1 MMRNQDLGRQMRCG
15 GFTRSYDQIAHPH
28 RTLYDAR
35 IRGGI
40 AQMGERLHGMQEVIG
55 SIPVTSTNQKSYQ
68 LVLLIAFLIGAVC
81 VKTPPFT
88 MGMERRGRF
97 SGSMPE
103 SLRL

>member
-1 MMRNQDLGRQMRCG
+1 
-15 GFTRSYDQIAHPH
+15 
-28 RTLYDAR
+28 
-35 IRGGI
+35 
-40 AQMGERLHGMQEVIG
+40 
-55 SIPVTSTNQKSYQ
+55 
-68 LVLLIAFLIGAVC
+68 LLIAFLIGAVC